1 MASAEAEVL
10 PALRDRSSSPLTL
23 WERQTT
29 DTDKSWEAFEV
40 YRGLGAQ
47 RSLLKVGQQ
56 LGKSTALLS
65 RWSALHNWVIR
76 AQAWDR
82 HEARTINER
91 ILLGTAE
98 MRSRMV
104 NQALSLQAR
113 AQARILKMSDTEIA
127 ALRPNEVVALMRA
140 GSDIERRARDI
151 DPNELGFAP
160 DIQPKFEITVIR
172 PGGMVGVQLADG
184 RSGYIPH
191 DSVERFRRENPDAVV
206 IL

>member
-1 MASAEAEVL
+1 M
-10 PALRDRSSSPLTL
+10 

-29 DTDKSWEAFEV
+29 DTDKSWEAFEI
-40 YRGLGAQ
+40 YRAMGPS
-47 RSLLKVGQQ
+47 RSLAKVAQQ
-56 LGKSTALLS
+56 LGKSTPLME
-65 RWSALHNWVIR
+65 RWSRNHSWAARV
-76 AQAWDR
+76 ASWDR

-98 MRSRMV
+98 MRSRLV

-113 AQARILKMSDTEIA
+113 AQARILRMSDTEIA

-151 DPNELGFAP
+151 NPDELGFAP
-160 DIQPKFEITVIR
+160 DIQPKFEISVIR

-184 RSGYIPH
+184 RRGYIPPEA
-191 DSVERFRRENPDAVV
+191 VPRFREENPDAVV